1 MNLTR
6 RPDPAAAYP
15 SRPIDSRP
23 IDFRRID
30 FRPIDGPILSEGTP
44 EWFSQRR
51 PTPLARS
58 LPIRVSR
65 RLPGRPA
72 SFGLATAQTAEA
84 LDTFRYTTP
93 RCNAEWE

>member
-15 SRPIDSRP
+15 FRP
-23 IDFRRID
+23 ID

-51 PTPLARS
+51 PARS
-58 LPIRVSR
+58 RARCRSGSPAAC
-65 RLPGRPA
+65 RPVV
-72 SFGLATAQTAEA
+72 SFGQAPAQTAEA

>member
-15 SRPIDSRP
+15 FRP
-23 IDFRRID
+23 ID

-51 PTPLARS
+51 PAPLARS

-65 RLPGRPA
+65 RLPAGRLIRPGPGA
-72 SFGLATAQTAEA
+72 
-84 LDTFRYTTP
+84 DR
-93 RCNAEWE
+93 